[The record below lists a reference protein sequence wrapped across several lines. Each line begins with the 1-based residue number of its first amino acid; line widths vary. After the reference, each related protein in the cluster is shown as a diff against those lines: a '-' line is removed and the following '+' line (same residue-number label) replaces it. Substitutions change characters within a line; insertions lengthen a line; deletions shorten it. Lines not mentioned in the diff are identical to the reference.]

1 MARNGDESGG
11 INPALQQFRIVLT
24 GPHAYGAALHRAT
37 SYNHKSMDKNTY
49 DLIVIGAGPG
59 GYVAA
64 IRAAQLGMHVACVE
78 KESALGGTCLNWGCI
93 PSKALLDSS
102 ELYHEAKTSFAK
114 HGIKVAD
121 VSLDLAAMMA
131 RKDSVVQ
138 TLNRG
143 VATLFKKNKIEY
155 VRGTG
160 RFTSSKTIE
169 VDGADGKLTL
179 TANNVIIAT
188 GSAPVEL
195 PSMKFDGKFFINSTD
210 AIALPNVPKKMVVI
224 GGGAIGLELG
234 SVWSRLGSEVLVIEF
249 MDRILPL
256 MDREMTTQLQ
266 RSLEKQGL
274 RFRLKTAA
282 GAARIENGR
291 VLLEWKSDTENG
303 VEECDTILISVG
315 RRPYSDGLGLEPI
328 GVKVDRKGFIVI
340 DEHFGTGVPGVWA
353 IGDVTGGMMLAHK
366 AEDEGVAVAELIAGK
381 AGHVNYRAIP
391 SVVYTFPEL
400 ASVGM
405 TEEEAAARGEIRV
418 GKFPMAALG
427 RACAMG
433 AAEGL
438 VKVIGDA
445 KTDRLL
451 GMHILS
457 ARASDIIAEG
467 AVAIELASSLE
478 DIARSTHAH
487 PTMPEAIKE
496 AAMAADKRA
505 IHL

>member
-1 MARNGDESGG
+1 
-11 INPALQQFRIVLT
+11 
-24 GPHAYGAALHRAT
+24 
-37 SYNHKSMDKNTY
+37 MDKNSY

-64 IRAAQLGMHVACVE
+64 IRAAQLGLHVACIE
-78 KESALGGTCLNWGCI
+78 KEAALGGTCLNWGCI

-114 HGIKVAD
+114 HGIKTGEVT
-121 VSLDLAAMMA
+121 LDLPAMMA

-143 VATLFKKNKIEY
+143 VASLFKKNKIEY

-160 RFTSSKTIE
+160 KFTSARTVE
-169 VDGADGKLTL
+169 VAGLDGTVTL
-179 TANNVIIAT
+179 TAKNIIIAT

-195 PSMKFDGKFFINSTD
+195 ASMKFDGKYFINSTD
-210 AIALPNVPKKMVVI
+210 AIALPAVPKKLVVI

-234 SVWSRLGSEVLVIEF
+234 SVWKRLGSEVVVIEF

-266 RSLEKQGL
+266 RLLEKQGIT
-274 RFRLKTAA
+274 FRLKTAA
-282 GAARIENGR
+282 EGAKVEDGR
-291 VLLEWKSDTENG
+291 VKLNWKSETESG
-303 VEECDTILISVG
+303 VEECDAVLVSVG
-315 RRPYSDGLGLEPI
+315 RRPYSDDLGLETI
-328 GVKVDRKGFIVI
+328 GVKVDKRGFVLV
-340 DEHFGTGVPGVWA
+340 DEHFQTAVAGVWA

-366 AEDEGVAVAELIAGK
+366 AEDEGVAAVELIAGK

-400 ASVGM
+400 ASVGL

-418 GKFPMAALG
+418 GRFPMAALG
-427 RACAMG
+427 RARAMG
-433 AAEGL
+433 AAEGM
-438 VKVIGDA
+438 VKIIGDA

-451 GMHILS
+451 GLHILS
-457 ARASDIIAEG
+457 ARASDMITEG
-467 AVAIELASSLE
+467 AVGIELASSLE
-478 DIARSTHAH
+478 DLARSTHAH

>member
-1 MARNGDESGG
+1 
-11 INPALQQFRIVLT
+11 
-24 GPHAYGAALHRAT
+24 
-37 SYNHKSMDKNTY
+37 MDKNTY

-64 IRAAQLGMHVACVE
+64 IRAAQLGMHVACIE
-78 KESALGGTCLNWGCI
+78 KEAALGGTCLNWGCI

-102 ELYHEAKTSFAK
+102 ELFHEAKSSFAK
-114 HGIKVAD
+114 HGIKTGE
-121 VSLDLAAMMA
+121 VSLDLPAMMA

-160 RFTSSKTIE
+160 KFTSPTTVE
-169 VDGADGKLTL
+169 VDGVDGKVTL
-179 TANNVIIAT
+179 TAKNIIIAT

-195 PSMKFDGKFFINSTD
+195 ASMKFDGKYFINSTD
-210 AIALPNVPKKMVVI
+210 AIALPQVPKRLVVI
-224 GGGAIGLELG
+224 GAGAIGLELG
-234 SVWSRLGSEVLVIEF
+234 SVWSRLGSEVVVIEF

-256 MDREMTTQLQ
+256 MDREMTSQLQ
-266 RSLEKQGL
+266 RLLEKQGIV
-274 RFRLKTAA
+274 FRLKTAA
-282 GAARIENGR
+282 ESAKIENGR
-291 VLLEWKSDTENG
+291 VRLNWKSDTESG
-303 VEECDTILISVG
+303 AEECDAVLVSVG
-315 RRPYSDGLGLEPI
+315 RRPYSEGLGLEAI
-328 GVKVDRKGFIVI
+328 GGQLDKRGFVVVN
-340 DEHFGTGVPGVWA
+340 EQFQTGAPGVWA
-353 IGDVTGGMMLAHK
+353 IGDVIGGMMLAHK
-366 AEDEGVAVAELIAGK
+366 AEDEGVAAVEMIAGK

-400 ASVGM
+400 ASVGL

-418 GKFPMAALG
+418 GRFPMAALG
-427 RACAMG
+427 RARAMG
-433 AAEGL
+433 ASDGM
-438 VKVIGDA
+438 VKIIGDA

-451 GMHILS
+451 GLHILS

-505 IHL
+505 IHM

>member
-1 MARNGDESGG
+1 
-11 INPALQQFRIVLT
+11 
-24 GPHAYGAALHRAT
+24 
-37 SYNHKSMDKNTY
+37 MDKNSY

-64 IRAAQLGMHVACVE
+64 IRAAQLGMHVACIE
-78 KESALGGTCLNWGCI
+78 KEPALGGTCLNWGCI

-102 ELYHEAKTSFAK
+102 ELFHEAKTSFAK
-114 HGIKVAD
+114 HGIKTGE

-131 RKDSVVQ
+131 RKDGVVQ

-143 VATLFKKNKIEY
+143 VATLFKKNKIDY
-155 VRGTG
+155 LRGTG
-160 RFTSSKTIE
+160 KFTSPTTVE
-169 VDGADGKLTL
+169 VDGSDGKLTL
-179 TANNVIIAT
+179 TAKNIIIAT

-195 PSMKFDGKFFINSTD
+195 ASMKFDGKYFINSTD
-210 AIALPNVPKKMVVI
+210 ALALPEVPKKLVVI
-224 GGGAIGLELG
+224 GAGAIGLELG
-234 SVWSRLGSEVLVIEF
+234 SVWRRLGSEVVVIEF

-256 MDREMTTQLQ
+256 MDREMTSQLQ
-266 RSLEKQGL
+266 RMLEKQGIV
-274 RFRLKTAA
+274 FRLKT
-282 GAARIENGR
+282 GAESASVENGR
-291 VLLEWKSDTENG
+291 VKLNWKSETETG
-303 VEECDTILISVG
+303 TEECDAVLVSVG
-315 RRPYSDGLGLEPI
+315 RRPYTEALGLEAV
-328 GVKVDRKGFIVI
+328 GGKLDKRGFVLVN
-340 DEHFGTGVPGVWA
+340 DHFQTGVPGIWA
-353 IGDVTGGMMLAHK
+353 IGDVIGGMMLAHK
-366 AEDEGVAVAELIAGK
+366 AEDEGIAAVEMIAGK

-418 GKFPMAALG
+418 GRFPMAALG
-427 RACAMG
+427 RARAMG
-433 AAEGL
+433 AAEGM
-438 VKVIGDA
+438 VKIIGDA
-445 KTDRLL
+445 RTDRLL
-451 GMHILS
+451 GLHILG

-505 IHL
+505 IHV